1 MSGVNKVILVGNL
14 GRDPE
19 IKNLSE
25 DLKVAKMPLAT
36 TEVYKQNNQKREDT
50 EWHNLVMWRGL
61 ADIAEKYL
69 SKGSQI
75 YVEGKIKTRSY
86 ETEGVKKYITEI
98 VVDNLV
104 MLGKAP
110 QQPQQMTDGN
120 KELSDQDNVV
130 DEQSDETNDD
140 LPF

>member
-14 GRDPE
+14 GKDPE
-19 IKNLSE
+19 IKNLSD
-25 DLKVAKMPLAT
+25 DLKVAKVPLAT

-75 YVEGKIKTRSY
+75 YVEGRIKTRSY
-86 ETEGVKKYITEI
+86 EVEGVKKYITEI

-110 QQPQQMTDGN
+110 QQTQQVQGSNEQVLDEGN
-120 KELSDQDNVV
+120 TAG
-130 DEQSDETNDD
+130 EQNNESNDD